1 MGTGESQFYGAGQPG
16 QYPGQYAGQSQQYAG
31 QYSGMQ
37 ARPQPFYSGDNSF
50 QLRPE
55 DQAAL
60 DQLGPQGIKTGTN
73 ALKIATQLV
82 KGVFPTTGPVV
93 RNGEIQ
99 TKWGS
104 YALPNP
110 QDADVI
116 DKLLQATRDLI
127 QKMTINV

>member
-1 MGTGESQFYGAGQPG
+1 MHNNDPSTVYTHTYHLHSI
-16 QYPGQYAGQSQQYAG
+16 
-31 QYSGMQ
+31 YSIYNYKEKNLLHKIHTYHSVRVYTCS
-37 ARPQPFYSGDNSF
+37 A
-50 QLRPE
+50 
-55 DQAAL
+55 
-60 DQLGPQGIKTGTN
+60 PQGIKTGTN